1 MTDFNVTDY
10 DKFTLMGV
18 KTRVENGELITT
30 APVAAA
36 DAAFYALECINTL
49 TGVDHVF
56 NFDVSIKDPL
66 EVLDFLNMND
76 HIKECGIEK
85 LY

>member
-30 APVAAA
+30 APVGAA
-36 DAAFYALECINTL
+36 DAEFYAVECVNTL
-49 TGVDHVF
+49 TGAEYILGF
-56 NFDVSIKDPL
+56 ETKDPL
-66 EVLDFLNMND
+66 EVLDFLNMNA
-76 HIKECGIEK
+76 HINECGIEK